1 MSDRYEHYSQWVFNL
16 GYHIIFCPK
25 YRRKMLNKAKGGSL
39 GWPKKGWKK
48 K

>member
-1 MSDRYEHYSQWVFNL
+1 MERVGGIEDEY
-16 GYHIIFCPK
+16 IKK
-25 YRRKMLNKAKGGSL
+25 YAADGWKMLNKAKGGSL